1 MKGAD
6 AVFAMRRAGKRPKGV
21 WITQTESP
29 YCLMW
34 QKYDDLQ
41 AYPEVEIL
49 PHENPESLDLRF
61 VVGLTVHVSSKKY
74 DLGKKLHHAL
84 LKSGAKRV
92 ITVVGGVLIDSETGE
107 TDDYV
112 PD

>member
-6 AVFAMRRAGKRPKGV
+6 AVFAMRRAGKRPKAV

-29 YCLMW
+29 LCLMW

-49 PHENPESLDLRF
+49 PNENPNALDLRF
-61 VVGLTVHVSSKKY
+61 VVGLTVHVAGKNY
-74 DLGKKLHHAL
+74 QTGKKLHHAL
-84 LKSGAKRV
+84 LNAGAKRV
-92 ITVVGGVLIDSETGE
+92 ITAVGGVLIDSEFGE

>member
-6 AVFAMRRAGKRPKGV
+6 AVFAMRRAGKRPNGV

-41 AYPEVEIL
+41 AYPEIEIL
-49 PHENPESLDLRF
+49 SNENPESLDLRF
-61 VVGLTVHVSSKKY
+61 VVGLTAHVC
-74 DLGKKLHHAL
+74 GKDYFTVEKLHNAL
-84 LKSGAKRV
+84 LKAGAKRV
-92 ITVVGGVLIDSETGE
+92 ITVVGEIIIDSETGE
-107 TDDYV
+107 HGWVCT
-112 PD
+112 

>member
-34 QKYDDLQ
+34 QKYDDLH
-41 AYPEVEIL
+41 AYPEIEIL
-49 PHENPESLDLRF
+49 ATENPESLDLRF
-61 VVGLTVHVSSKKY
+61 IVGLTAHVS
-74 DLGKKLHHAL
+74 GKTYQSGKRLHHAL

-92 ITVVGGVLIDSETGE
+92 ITVVGGVLIDSEHGE
-107 TDDYV
+107 SNDYV